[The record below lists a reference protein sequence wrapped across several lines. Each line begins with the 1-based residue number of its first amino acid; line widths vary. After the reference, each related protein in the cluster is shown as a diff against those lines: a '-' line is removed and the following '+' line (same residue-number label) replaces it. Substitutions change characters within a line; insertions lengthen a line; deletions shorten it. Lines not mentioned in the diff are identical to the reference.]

1 MTCFGTTRR
10 FDRFTRAAVI
20 ALTSAA
26 ISATALA
33 GTAFAQGAAKPAP
46 QAAPA
51 AQPAQAAV
59 AAAPAQA
66 AAPVQAAP
74 TQPAAMPAD
83 PAQAPATPLNIRPSI
98 PSPLSLA
105 PSHEGLGLG
114 YKVLAFAVVAG
125 GLVLYAR
132 KRRGG
137 RGLDAPKSRIDI
149 LARSGLGVRSE
160 LVVIEVDGTRLLVGM
175 TPSTIQTLAVL
186 DATAAENTE
195 VAEGEAP
202 RANDIGERVR
212 SLLGNDDGPGMRMPQ
227 IKSAG
232 SARNRTRTTSRDLH
246 ASKSTMGMRDVAG
259 QARGL
264 LLSSDDGE

>member
-1 MTCFGTTRR
+1 MTCFGTTRL
-10 FDRFTRAAVI
+10 FDRFTRATVI

-51 AQPAQAAV
+51 APPAQAAV
-59 AAAPAQA
+59 AAVPAQA
-66 AAPVQAAP
+66 AAPVQQAP
-74 TQPAAMPAD
+74 AQPAVAAE
-83 PAQAPATPLNIRPSI
+83 PAQAPATPLNVRPSI
-98 PSPLSLA
+98 ASPLSLA

-160 LVVIEVDGTRLLVGM
+160 LVVVEVDGTRLLVGM
-175 TPSTIQTLAVL
+175 TPSTVQTLAVL
-186 DATAAENTE
+186 DATAVENTE
-195 VAEGEAP
+195 VAEEEAP
-202 RANDIGERVR
+202 RANDIGDRVR

-232 SARNRTRTTSRDLH
+232 SARNRTRTASRDLH